1 MVSISVFLDLILECI
16 SLLSISV
23 YDLSHKPLV

>member
-23 YDLSHKPLV
+23 YDLSHEPLV